1 MWTAALITENFCFG
15 GSVDGIWAVS
25 PKRES
30 KVAKITIDNKEYDT
44 DTLSDD
50 AKKALGALQF
60 TEMEIQ
66 RLQAQLAAMQTA
78 RMVYANGLKQALE
91 KSSSTTPDFSQMGGT
106 IKFS

>member
-1 MWTAALITENFCFG
+1 M
-15 GSVDGIWAVS
+15 
-25 PKRES
+25 
-30 KVAKITIDNKEYDT
+30 AKITIDNKEYDT
-44 DTLSDD
+44 DALSDD

-91 KSSSTTPDFSQMGGT
+91 KSNSAVPDLSKMGDTIQFS
-106 IKFS
+106 